1 MLWRDGR
8 GQGGRGMRV
17 NVNECMNEFDV
28 ATGHIYSGTGQSTE
42 ANGAVKSEQGG
53 KGGQADQVTSA
64 ERRA

>member
-1 MLWRDGR
+1 
-8 GQGGRGMRV
+8 MRV

-53 KGGQADQVTSA
+53 KGGQADQVTSV